1 MSEFSASPDAAYE
14 RLLGN
19 ATDSRRIRSLGAIN
33 QACRMLYE
41 RGSTNF
47 SLRTVVE
54 LGKQHG
60 LPVPSEKSIV
70 NSTGL
75 HYRELIQAWRLA
87 AVPQRSSRETEAW
100 INQIKDPVLR
110 MSAALQAKELR
121 AMRSKQARQTKV
133 VGASIVIASS
143 EISLQPNQNVLNGA
157 ELAAL
162 QSAISPTNLRL
173 LGLVIGDR
181 GEVIDTNGRE
191 IQKPGFRDAIEKIL
205 SLYPR
210 N

>member
-1 MSEFSASPDAAYE
+1 
-14 RLLGN
+14 
-19 ATDSRRIRSLGAIN
+19 
-33 QACRMLYE
+33 MLYE

-87 AVPQRSSRETEAW
+87 AVPQRSNRETEAW
-100 INQIKDPVLR
+100 INQIKDLVLR

-121 AMRSKQARQTKV
+121 AMRSKQARQSQA
-133 VGASIVIASS
+133 VGAPIIIASS
-143 EISLQPNQNVLNGA
+143 ESSLQPNQNVLNGA

-162 QSAISPTNLRL
+162 KSAISPTKLKL
-173 LGLVIGDR
+173 LGLMIGDR

-205 SLYPR
+205 LLYPR
-210 N
+210 D